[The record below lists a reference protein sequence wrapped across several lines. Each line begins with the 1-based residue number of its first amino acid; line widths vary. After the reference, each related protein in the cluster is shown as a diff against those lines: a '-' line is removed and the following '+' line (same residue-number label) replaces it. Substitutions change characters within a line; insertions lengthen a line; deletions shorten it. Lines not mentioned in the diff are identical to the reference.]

1 MKRLILLILS
11 VSLLLSGCG
20 WLRDSYVS
28 VTPHRYTNADRDD
41 EVVSAADY
49 DQLCKALEE
58 MVHSGVESSI
68 INVADYDRAAIGE
81 EIERA
86 VKFVQKYDPIG
97 AYAVESIACELGTTG
112 AVPAI
117 AVEILYRHSRTELRQ
132 IQTVQG
138 MEAVRDQIG
147 TALQRC
153 DSSLVLLVNGYE
165 NKDLV
170 QLTEDYAAEFPDSV
184 MEVPSVSG
192 QTYPESGSIRVLELR
207 FSYQNSRDDL
217 RQMQQ
222 QVSPV
227 FTSAVLYVSGNDAEA
242 RKFSQLHGFLME
254 RFAEYQIKTSITPAY
269 SLLRHGVG
277 DSRAFAMVYARM
289 CSRAGLDCQV
299 ITGTREGEPWSWNMV
314 CSNGYYY
321 HVDLLGGEFAML
333 TDVQMG
339 DYVWDYSAYP
349 ACTGEPVPQESTEP
363 VSIEPEK

>member
-1 MKRLILLILS
+1 MKRLVLLVLS

-28 VTPHRYTNADRDD
+28 VTPHRYTNADRND
-41 EVVSAADY
+41 EVVSASNY
-49 DQLCKALEE
+49 DQLCNALEE
-58 MVHSGVESSI
+58 MIHSGMESSV
-68 INVADYDRAAIGE
+68 INVADYDTAAVEGDMKRAQSHVH
-81 EIERA
+81 RH
-86 VKFVQKYDPIG
+86 DPIG

-112 AVPAI
+112 TVPAI
-117 AVEILYRHSRTELRQ
+117 AVEIVYRHSRTELRQ

-138 MEAVRDQIG
+138 MDAVRDQIG

-153 DSSLVLLVNGYE
+153 NSSLVMLVNSYE
-165 NKDLV
+165 ETDLV
-170 QLTEDYAAEFPDSV
+170 QLTEDYAAQHPDSV

-192 QTYPESGSIRVLELR
+192 QTYPESGSVRVLELR
-207 FSYQNSRDDL
+207 FTYQNSRDDL

-227 FTSAVLYVSGNDAEA
+227 FASAVLYVSGNDAEA

-254 RFAEYQIKTSITPAY
+254 RFAEYQNKTSITPAY

-289 CSRAGLDCQV
+289 CSKAGLDCQIV
-299 ITGTREGEPWSWNMV
+299 TGTRAGEPWNWNMV

-321 HVDLLGGEFAML
+321 HVDLLSGEFAML
-333 TDVQMG
+333 TDGQMG
-339 DYVWDYSAYP
+339 EYVWDYSAYP
-349 ACTGEPVPQESTEP
+349 ACTGEPAVPEGTDPGSTEP
-363 VSIEPEK
+363 EK

>member
-1 MKRLILLILS
+1 MKRLILLIVS

-28 VTPHRYTNADRDD
+28 VTPHRYTNTDRND
-41 EVVSAADY
+41 EVVSASNY
-49 DQLCKALEE
+49 DQLCNALEE
-58 MVHSGVESSI
+58 MVHSGAESSVV
-68 INVADYDRAAIGE
+68 NVADYDQSAVELDMDRAM
-81 EIERA
+81 RY
-86 VKFVQKYDPIG
+86 VQKYDPIG
-97 AYAVESIACELGTTG
+97 AYAVESMEFALGTTG

-132 IQTVQG
+132 ILSVSG

-153 DSSLVLLVNGYE
+153 DSSLVMLVNSYE
-165 NKDLV
+165 DTDLV
-170 QLTEDYAAEFPDSV
+170 QLTEDYAAEYPDSV
-184 MEVPSVSG
+184 MEAPSVTG
-192 QTYPESGSIRVLELR
+192 QTYPESGSVRVLELK

-289 CSRAGLDCQV
+289 CSRAGLDCKIV
-299 ITGTREGEPWSWNMV
+299 TGTRGGEPWSWNMV

-321 HVDLLGGEFAML
+321 HVDLLGGEFSML
-333 TDVQMG
+333 TDGQME

-349 ACTGEPVPQESTEP
+349 ACTGEPAVQEPSEPASTG
-363 VSIEPEK
+363 PEK

>member
-1 MKRLILLILS
+1 MRRLILLILS

-20 WLRDSYVS
+20 LLRDSYVS
-28 VTPHRYTNADRDD
+28 VTPHRYTNTDRDD
-41 EVVSAADY
+41 QVVSASDY
-49 DQLCKALEE
+49 KQLCNALEE
-58 MVHSGVESSI
+58 MIHSGMESSI
-68 INVADYDRAAIGE
+68 IHVADYDRTAIE
-81 EIERA
+81 QEMDRA
-86 VKFVQKYDPIG
+86 VWYVRKYDPIG

-132 IQTVQG
+132 IQSVQG
-138 MEAVRDQIG
+138 MEAVRDKIG

-153 DSSLVLLVNGYE
+153 DSSLVMLVNGYE
-165 NKDLV
+165 DTDLV
-170 QLTEDYAAEFPDSV
+170 QLTEDYAAEHPDSV

-192 QTYPESGSIRVLELR
+192 QTYPESGSVRVLELK

-227 FTSAVLYVSGNDAEA
+227 FASAVLYVSGNDAEA

-289 CSRAGLDCQV
+289 CSRAGLECQIV
-299 ITGTREGEPWSWNMV
+299 TGTREGEPQSWNMV

-321 HVDLLGGEFAML
+321 HVDLLSGEFAMR
-333 TDVQMG
+333 TDAQMG
-339 DYVWDYSAYP
+339 DYVWDYSSYP
-349 ACTGEPVPQESTEP
+349 ACTGEPAPQETAEPASTET
-363 VSIEPEK
+363 EK